1 MVLCSRCKKNM
12 AVIFI
17 TKVENGKT
25 ENEGLCFSCAKE
37 LGLKDIDQIAKNMGM
52 SMEELAEMEES
63 MNESIQEMPEEA
75 LAGMMNEQAIGNI
88 FNMLSKN
95 NETPDSTHNAPEGD
109 TKDEKKKKSKKK
121 RVLDSYGTNLTAKAR
136 EGKVDRVI
144 GRDAEI
150 TRCIEILNRRSKN
163 NPCLIGDPG
172 VGKTAI
178 AEGLAVRIAEKSVPA
193 KLMDKEIYLLD
204 FTAIVAGT
212 QFRGQFEARLKSI
225 IEEVRAQGNIILVI
239 DELHNIVGAGEAE
252 GAMNAANILKPALA
266 RGEIQVIGATTTNEY
281 RKFIEKDAALERR
294 FQTINVDEP
303 DIEQTVEI
311 IMGIKVYYENFHNVV
326 ISEHVARAAA
336 VLSERYINDRFLPD
350 KAIDVIDEAASRA
363 NLNNTQ
369 IAELAKT
376 EGELAAVRAEI
387 EAFNEAQSEDFEK
400 ASEMKSRECVLSDRV
415 EKLKG
420 EAKDTVLTVE
430 DIAGVIERWTKIP
443 ARQITRENTGKLLEL
458 ESTMKERVKGQ
469 DHVIEA
475 VSAAIRRGRAG
486 LSKKKRPVSFI
497 FAGQTGVGK
506 TETVLALAEAVFG
519 SEDALIRLDMSE
531 YMEKHT
537 VSKIIGSP
545 PGYVGYDDAG
555 QLTEKVRRR
564 PYSVILL
571 DEIEKAH
578 AEVFNIL
585 LQILDD
591 GKITD
596 SHGKQIS
603 FENTVIIMT
612 TNAGSDYK
620 GGSMGYTASEN
631 QASEQKAKNA
641 LKEIF
646 RPEFLNRID
655 EILVFNTLTTD
666 VLREILKKLI
676 GEFAEKLGEKEIGFE
691 ISDDAV
697 ELLLQKGTE
706 FKNGARPL
714 RRVIQKE
721 LEDKVAYLIISE
733 AVTAG
738 GRIRVSE
745 ADGEIKIEY

>member
-1 MVLCSRCKKNM
+1 
-12 AVIFI
+12 
-17 TKVENGKT
+17 
-25 ENEGLCFSCAKE
+25 
-37 LGLKDIDQIAKNMGM
+37 
-52 SMEELAEMEES
+52 
-63 MNESIQEMPEEA
+63 
-75 LAGMMNEQAIGNI
+75 
-88 FNMLSKN
+88 
-95 NETPDSTHNAPEGD
+95 
-109 TKDEKKKKSKKK
+109 
-121 RVLDSYGTNLTAKAR
+121 
-136 EGKVDRVI
+136 
-144 GRDAEI
+144 
-150 TRCIEILNRRSKN
+150 
-163 NPCLIGDPG
+163 
-172 VGKTAI
+172 
-178 AEGLAVRIAEKSVPA
+178 
-193 KLMDKEIYLLD
+193 
-204 FTAIVAGT
+204 
-212 QFRGQFEARLKSI
+212 
-225 IEEVRAQGNIILVI
+225 
-239 DELHNIVGAGEAE
+239 VGAGEAE

-691 ISDDAV
+691 ISDGAV

-706 FKNGARPL
+706 LKNGARPL

-733 AVTAG
+733 EVTAG

>member
-1 MVLCSRCKKNM
+1 M

-95 NETPDSTHNAPEGD
+95 NETPDNTQNAPEGD

-193 KLMDKEIYLLD
+193 KLLDKEIYLLD

-266 RGEIQVIGATTTNEY
+266 RGEIQIIGATTTNEY

-400 ASEMKSRECVLSDRV
+400 ASEMKSRECVLSERV
-415 EKLKG
+415 EKLKD

-458 ESTMKERVKGQ
+458 ESTMRERVKGQ
-469 DHVIEA
+469 DHVIDA

-620 GGSMGYTASEN
+620 GGFMGYTWGEN

-646 RPEFLNRID
+646 RPEFLNRVD
-655 EILVFNTLTTD
+655 EILVFNTLTED
-666 VLREILKKLI
+666 VLKEILKKLI
-676 GEFAEKLGEKEIGFE
+676 GEFAEKLLEKEIGFE
-691 ISDDAV
+691 ISDGAID
-697 ELLLQKGTE
+697 LLLQKGTE
-706 FKNGARPL
+706 LKNGARPL

-733 AVTAG
+733 EVTSG
-738 GRIRVSE
+738 GKISVSE